1 MLLVEGS
8 PLGYGNLQGDF
19 NRTGTLRG
27 RYAAGKDRG
36 RQCEG
41 PDAIAARSAWPVPL
55 RCLQIQRNGAIGD
68 IEDFAAPPYRMA

>member
-8 PLGYGNLQGDF
+8 PWATEACRGTSIEPV
-19 NRTGTLRG
+19 RCVAGTLRG
-27 RYAAGKDRG
+27 KIVDGNAKVRMQSQPAPRG
-36 RQCEG
+36 
-41 PDAIAARSAWPVPL
+41 PAPM